1 MAPPTMSKDLSILNE
16 QSARD
21 VWLVRAF
28 EEGGVDTPTWS
39 ADDRHWATRLARET
53 ATYGASDADFVAARA
68 RHALQRLG
76 GREPAIAPLREQ
88 RLWHPRWA
96 LLAAALGLIAGIA
109 VDQIGAGQRIN
120 LLAPPLWGVVGWN
133 LLVYLWWLSRA
144 LRLRTSPA
152 ISQFSPQRALVR
164 LWLGREHT
172 RTTVSALA
180 AFQADWVRQ
189 AGAVNMARAASLL
202 HLAAATLGIGLM
214 LGLYTR
220 GLVLDYRAG
229 WQSTFL
235 DATQVQA
242 LLQLLLDPASRLSGI
257 AVPSVAALRVMP
269 EAAPTGMAAPWIHLY
284 ATTLLAL
291 VVLPRALLAALSWW
305 RAGRASRRF
314 QLPWSEPYF
323 AQLARAGEGHA
334 TTVQVF
340 PHGPTPDAQVMQ
352 RLHVLAALAFGD
364 DLQLKTE
371 PSTAYGDEDSPS
383 ARLPGAT
390 ALALFDLGA
399 TPEAD
404 THGRFIKAL
413 NKAESQ
419 AGPTLVVIDEAAF
432 QTRFAHLPERL
443 AQRREAWRVFCQEQG
458 VRWLG
463 AGGPT

>member
-1 MAPPTMSKDLSILNE
+1 MSKDPSTLDE

-28 EEGGVDTPTWS
+28 EEGGVDTPPWS
-39 ADDRHWATRLARET
+39 ADDRQWATRLVRET
-53 ATYGASDADFVAARA
+53 APHGASDADFVATRA
-68 RHALQRLG
+68 RHALQRLQT
-76 GREPAIAPLREQ
+76 REPAVAPLREQ

-133 LLVYLWWLSRA
+133 LLVYLWWLARA
-144 LRLRTSPA
+144 LRLRTSPTVGL
-152 ISQFSPQRALVR
+152 FSPQRALVR
-164 LWLGREHT
+164 LWLGREHA

-189 AGAVNMARAASLL
+189 AGAMNMARAASLL
-202 HLAAATLGIGLM
+202 HLAAATLGLGLM

-257 AVPSVAALRVMP
+257 AVPSVATLRVMP
-269 EAAPTGMAAPWIHLY
+269 DVAPTGLAAPWIHLY
-284 ATTLLAL
+284 ATTLLSG
-291 VVLPRALLAALSWW
+291 VVLPRALLAAASMW
-305 RAGRASRRF
+305 RARGLSRRF
-314 QLPWSEPYF
+314 PLPWHEPYF
-323 AQLARAGEGHA
+323 AQLARSRAGA
-334 TTVQVF
+334 PACVQVF
-340 PHGPTPDAQVMQ
+340 PHGAMPDAQAMQ
-352 RLHVLAALAFGD
+352 RLRVLMALEFGD
-364 DLQLKTE
+364 DVQLQIE
-371 PSTAYGDEDSPS
+371 QGSAYGDEDQPP
-383 ARLPGAT
+383 ARVAGAT
-390 ALALFDLGA
+390 AVALFDLGA
-399 TPEAD
+399 TPEAE

-413 NKAESQ
+413 SET
-419 AGPTLVVIDEAAF
+419 GPTLVAIDEAAF

-443 AQRREAWRVFCQEQG
+443 AQRREAWRTLCDAHG
-458 VRWLG
+458 ARWLDARAQG
-463 AGGPT
+463 

>member
-1 MAPPTMSKDLSILNE
+1 MSNDPSTLDE

-39 ADDRHWATRLARET
+39 TDDRRWATRLACET
-53 ATYGASDADFVAARA
+53 APKGSSDANFVTTRA
-68 RHALQRLG
+68 RHAFQRLQT
-76 GREPAIAPLREQ
+76 REPAIAPLRDQ

-96 LLAAALGLIAGIA
+96 LLAAVIGLIAGIA

-164 LWLGREHT
+164 LWLGREHA
-172 RTTVSALA
+172 RTTAPVLV

-189 AGAVNMARAASLL
+189 AGAMNMARAASLL
-202 HLAAATLGIGLM
+202 HLAAATLGLGLM

-257 AVPSVAALRVMP
+257 AVPSVATLRVMP
-269 EAAPTGMAAPWIHLY
+269 DVAPTGLAAPWIHLY
-284 ATTLLAL
+284 ATTLLTL
-291 VVLPRALLAALSWW
+291 VVLPRALLAAASVW
-305 RAGRASRRF
+305 RARRLARRF
-314 QLPWSEPYF
+314 PLPWHEPYF
-323 AQLARAGEGHA
+323 AQLARAREGA
-334 TTVQVF
+334 AAQLQVF
-340 PHGPTPDAQVMQ
+340 PHGSTPDAQVMQ
-352 RLHVLAALAFGD
+352 RLHVLAALEFGD

-371 PSTAYGDEDSPS
+371 RSTAYGDEDSPP
-383 ARLPGAT
+383 ARVPGAT
-390 ALALFDLGA
+390 AVALFDFGA
-399 TPEAD
+399 TPEAE

-413 NKAESQ
+413 NKAVSPAE
-419 AGPTLVVIDEAAF
+419 PTLVVIDEAAF

-443 AQRREAWRVFCQEQG
+443 AQRREAWRVFCQEHG

-463 AGGPT
+463 AGLPT